1 MRVCFCSFGQLENVT
16 NNIYICHDVLMEAEN
31 LCLGHPESEK
41 EEGKDEELSRMSEV
55 QDSFNFM
62 YIWN

>member
-1 MRVCFCSFGQLENVT
+1 
-16 NNIYICHDVLMEAEN
+16 MEAEN

-41 EEGKDEELSRMSEV
+41 EGGNDEELGQMSKV
-55 QDSFNFM
+55 HDSFNFM

>member
-1 MRVCFCSFGQLENVT
+1 
-16 NNIYICHDVLMEAEN
+16 MEAEN